1 MKHIYMLFAVLTIST
16 TALAQLSDGS
26 IAPDFTATDITGVEY
41 NLYDLLDDGN
51 TVILDFSATWCGP
64 CWSYA
69 QSGILEDLW
78 STFGPEGTQDL
89 YVFYLESDD
98 STTDADLNGT
108 GPATTGDWVSI
119 TNFPIIDNASNIFD
133 SYSNTYYP
141 TIYTVCPDGTMNTD
155 TGEMEYTL
163 VESGQDSFE
172 GHVQAAFMDCENS
185 ITGAAPLMAYNGET
199 SACGGG

>member
-1 MKHIYMLFAVLTIST
+1 MLFAVLTIST

-78 STFGPEGTQDL
+78 YKF
-89 YVFYLESDD
+89 
-98 STTDADLNGT
+98 
-108 GPATTGDWVSI
+108 VSR
-119 TNFPIIDNASNIFD
+119 THGF
-133 SYSNTYYP
+133 
-141 TIYTVCPDGTMNTD
+141 
-155 TGEMEYTL
+155 
-163 VESGQDSFE
+163 
-172 GHVQAAFMDCENS
+172 
-185 ITGAAPLMAYNGET
+185 
-199 SACGGG
+199 